1 MLLSY
6 LAMLMVSMTNPGE
19 FCPFPNAALMVMVFS
34 MVEEAVGAETVT
46 VTQLRRRGALRGS
59 TGGSYAQYK

>member
-1 MLLSY
+1 
-6 LAMLMVSMTNPGE
+6 MTTPGE
-19 FCPFPNAALMVMVFS
+19 FCPFPNEALMVMVFS

>member
-1 MLLSY
+1 
-6 LAMLMVSMTNPGE
+6 
-19 FCPFPNAALMVMVFS
+19 MVFS